1 MGSAAELTGVTYISI
16 DQQLWVKTFMPGPFI
31 SHVCVWV
38 GIKLRDYSRPHYLV
52 TCENPSSSSSS
63 SLCIWHPFWWSI
75 TGHRDAWAS
84 KLLQT
89 FWSVAHINANVL
101 VLILWWPSFSLCYP
115 FPESLLPN
123 FLALPMLLL
132 PSFLALVTRL
142 KIWLCDQPKAEL
154 YGNMDFA
161 LLTKSFLRTVA
172 ACPDILLLDLIFW
185 PGSREFEFKF
195 F

>member
-1 MGSAAELTGVTYISI
+1 MGSVAELTGVTYISI

-38 GIKLRDYSRPHYLV
+38 GIKLGDYSGPHYLV
-52 TCENPSSSSSS
+52 TCENPSSSSSYS
-63 SLCIWHPFWWSI
+63 SLCTWHPFWWSI

-123 FLALPMLLL
+123 FLALPMCYCQVFWPWSLDWK
-132 PSFLALVTRL
+132 FGCVTSQRL
-142 KIWLCDQPKAEL
+142 NYMEIW
-154 YGNMDFA
+154 
-161 LLTKSFLRTVA
+161 
-172 ACPDILLLDLIFW
+172 ILLYWPSRFW
-185 PGSREFEFKF
+185 EQWLLAQAFCY
-195 F
+195 